1 MPLEETILLLPRQE
15 MIRAPVFRIIH
26 DSNTS
31 VLARLALLP
40 VPEILLPAAECPK
53 FWVYVVVV
61 VIILLF
67 LLLDNIERKG
77 RAIMLPHP
85 RLTADE

>member
-1 MPLEETILLLPRQE
+1 MPLEETILLPRQE

-40 VPEILLPAAECPK
+40 VPEIILPAAERPK

-61 VIILLF
+61 VIILLL

-77 RAIMLPHP
+77 RAITLTHP